1 MKRRLFNFLAFLSL
15 PGCVALAGVAAWGQ
29 FVSGGATFG
38 PQNQRLTCRCTW
50 RDGRVYAYY
59 TPGYVTWFSGT
70 GPSGSLAGVMW
81 ARTISPQAAPIFI
94 AGATPAHVWA
104 AALLFAVA
112 PALYAR
118 RQLRDRPPGPGTCAA
133 CGYDLRATPEQCP
146 ECGAIPPPA
155 GRHVVADE
163 VTT

>member
-1 MKRRLFNFLAFLSL
+1 MTRRLFNLVAFLSL
-15 PGCVALAGVAAWGQ
+15 PGCVAAVGVAVWGQ

-59 TPGYVTWFSGT
+59 TRGYVTWFSGT

-81 ARTISPQAAPIFI
+81 ARTTSPQGAPIFI

-104 AALLFAVA
+104 ASLLLAA
-112 PALYAR
+112 PPALYLR
-118 RQLRDRPPGPGTCAA
+118 RRLRGPRRPPGACPA
-133 CGYDLRATPEQCP
+133 CGYDLRATPERCP
-146 ECGAIPPPA
+146 ECGTRRPRRSVP
-155 GRHVVADE
+155 RSS
-163 VTT
+163 